1 MIFGYGV
8 NIIFLL
14 YDAWCTTHI
23 QRHKV
28 TPQWSSTFQGA
39 KYECFVF
46 LKCLLLPI
54 SFSLLSWWYLI
65 TLSYPSSA
73 SACRPTQTPPCWTA
87 DIYNSPCCAGA
98 GGETLTRTCKLTTS
112 YRAEQRLPSKSKDGC
127 VGVYLR
133 EERNQGMPQLQGLK
147 MGQVIF
153 IPSLLIWIIFSLQ
166 DFHVYLTDFKAISN
180 KLLRARRQKESV
192 LKPKQSTWN
201 MGYKGCCLA
210 LVV

>member
-23 QRHKV
+23 QWHKV

-54 SFSLLSWWYLI
+54 SFSLLSWWCLI

-73 SACRPTQTPPCWTA
+73 SACRPTQTPPCWIA

-98 GGETLTRTCKLTTS
+98 GGETNQNLQAHHELQSRTTTTQQV
-112 YRAEQRLPSKSKDGC
+112 QRWWCWSLSEGGKKSGNASAAGIENRPGHLYSITLNLDHIRFAG
-127 VGVYLR
+127 R
-133 EERNQGMPQLQGLK
+133 
-147 MGQVIF
+147 
-153 IPSLLIWIIFSLQ
+153 
-166 DFHVYLTDFKAISN
+166 FHVYLTDFKAISN

>member
-1 MIFGYGV
+1 MFSNECVFFTWSAGSEVLMCRGKITGPTMIFGYGV

-23 QRHKV
+23 QWHKV

-73 SACRPTQTPPCWTA
+73 FACRPTQTPLCWIA

-98 GGETLTRTCKLTTS
+98 GGETLTRICKLTTS
-112 YRAEQRLPSKSKDGC
+112 YRAEQRLPSKSKDGG

-133 EERNQGMPQLQGLK
+133 EERNQGMPQPQGLK
-147 MGQVIF
+147 IGQVIF
-153 IPSLLIWIIFSLQ
+153 IPSLLIWIIFGLQ
-166 DFHVYLTDFKAISN
+166 DGFMCI
-180 KLLRARRQKESV
+180 
-192 LKPKQSTWN
+192 
-201 MGYKGCCLA
+201 
-210 LVV
+210 

>member
-1 MIFGYGV
+1 MSPKIKLCLFRIILLPISYSPKWARKTRA
-8 NIIFLL
+8 NI
-14 YDAWCTTHI
+14 
-23 QRHKV
+23 
-28 TPQWSSTFQGA
+28 SSTFQGA

-54 SFSLLSWWYLI
+54 SFSLLSWWFLI

-73 SACRPTQTPPCWTA
+73 SACRPTQTSPCWTA
-87 DIYNSPCCAGA
+87 DIYNSSCCAGA

-112 YRAEQRLPSKSKDGC
+112 YRAEQRLPSKSKDGG

-153 IPSLLIWIIFSLQ
+153 IPSLLIWIIFCLQ
-166 DFHVYLTDFKAISN
+166 DGFMCI
-180 KLLRARRQKESV
+180 
-192 LKPKQSTWN
+192 
-201 MGYKGCCLA
+201 
-210 LVV
+210 